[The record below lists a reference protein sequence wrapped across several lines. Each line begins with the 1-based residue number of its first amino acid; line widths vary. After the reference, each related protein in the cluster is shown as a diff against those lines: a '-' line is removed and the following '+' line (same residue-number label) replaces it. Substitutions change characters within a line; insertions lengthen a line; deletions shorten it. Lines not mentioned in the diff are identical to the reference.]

1 MVNLANL
8 ITIGRL
14 IAVPFIVWLLVSQ
27 NHAMAFWLFVA
38 AGISDGI
45 DGYLAKHWG
54 MATTLGRYL
63 DPVADKA
70 LLVSIYVTLGWQGY
84 LPSWLVL
91 MVASRDVLI
100 IGAIV
105 ISGLMGHDLEIRPT
119 PVSKL
124 NTVVQIRA
132 GGLDPGAFRLR
143 FFPGCRYGGL
153 DVDLVGD
160 RDRAAFP
167 LSLSRDLAVR
177 HCRHG
182 GRAMSARKYALFWL
196 GAIVLFGLM
205 LWALA
210 PVLLPFVVGMAI
222 AYLLDPVVDWMER
235 HPHRPE
241 PGYRHHH
248 GRRRG
253 SPADRAGRPVPA
265 DPGPGAGAW
274 PGAAGPDR
282 QGRRPPAG
290 NCSTTSCPNSPASSA
305 RRFRP
310 A

>member
-124 NTVVQIRA
+124 NTVVQIA
-132 GGLDPGAFRLR
+132 LAVWILAHFAFDFSPVADTVAWMLIWSVTVTV
-143 FFPGCRYGGL
+143 L
-153 DVDLVGD
+153 
-160 RDRAAFP
+160 
-167 LSLSRDLAVR
+167 LSLYRYLVI
-177 HCRHG
+177 
-182 GRAMSARKYALFWL
+182 WL
-196 GAIVLFGLM
+196 SGIA
-205 LWALA
+205 
-210 PVLLPFVVGMAI
+210 GM
-222 AYLLDPVVDWMER
+222 E
-235 HPHRPE
+235 
-241 PGYRHHH
+241 
-248 GRRRG
+248 
-253 SPADRAGRPVPA
+253 AGR
-265 DPGPGAGAW
+265 
-274 PGAAGPDR
+274 
-282 QGRRPPAG
+282 
-290 NCSTTSCPNSPASSA
+290 
-305 RRFRP
+305 
-310 A
+310 